1 MKLTYRGISYEYNPP
16 AVETV
21 TGVAV
26 GKYRGLD
33 IRFRHR
39 KKAPVMQ
46 PHYNLTYR
54 GVKYNN
60 QPDTENVS
68 VSKKA
73 RLLAMEN
80 ERTDMKRSQS
90 MLGRAVEELG

>member
-21 TGVAV
+21 TGVEV

-33 IRFRHR
+33 IRFRYT
-39 KKAPVMQ
+39 KKSPVMQ
-46 PHYNLTYR
+46 PDYNLTYR

-60 QPDTENVS
+60 QPNTENVS

-73 RLLAMEN
+73 HLLAMEN
-80 ERTDMKRSQS
+80 ELTDMKRSRS
-90 MLGRAVEELG
+90 MLDRAVEELG